1 MQVSV
6 LIPVRNQDAR
16 PFVRQLLALD
26 RPGIGLEIL
35 LADDASGPP
44 FGKWHRLLE
53 GEGVRVFLLEQNLG
67 RAGVRN
73 FLARRARSPWL
84 LFADADSAVVHS
96 DFFLRYARAARQAQV
111 VVGGTAYAEAPPA
124 ERALR
129 LRWHYGRHREQQPA
143 SARRRRPWASFRTHN
158 FLIHKAA
165 FEQVGGFDEEVRAY
179 GHEDTLF
186 GESLRRMGIEV
197 LHIDN
202 PLLHTGLEPASA
214 FLDKSRQA
222 VATLVALEQSGKG
235 VPTRL
240 GAVAARWDR
249 LLGIW
254 PDRILAKAEA
264 RLARYLVATDL
275 PRLVAFDLLKLVW
288 YEREKRRATRSGP
301 PGNA

>member
-16 PFVRQLLALD
+16 PFVRQLLSLE
-26 RPGIGLEIL
+26 RPGIELEIL
-35 LADDASGPP
+35 LADDASQPP
-44 FGKWHRLLE
+44 FGKWHQSLE
-53 GEGVRVFLLEQNLG
+53 GEHVRVFLLERNLG

-73 FLARRARSPWL
+73 FLARQARSPWL
-84 LFADADSAVVHS
+84 LFADADSAVVHP
-96 DFFLRYARAARQAQV
+96 DFLLRYARAARQAPV
-111 VVGGTAYAEAPPA
+111 VVGGTAYAEAPPV
-124 ERALR
+124 EPALR
-129 LRWHYGRHREQQPA
+129 LRWHYGRHREQQTA

-165 FEQVGGFDEEVRAY
+165 FEKAGGFDEQVRAY

-222 VATLVALEQSGKG
+222 VATLVEWEQSGKA

-240 GAVAARWDR
+240 GAAAARQGW
-249 LLGIW
+249 LLAAL

-264 RLARYLVATDL
+264 RLVRYLVATDL

-288 YEREKRRATRSGP
+288 YEQEKRRATHNGP